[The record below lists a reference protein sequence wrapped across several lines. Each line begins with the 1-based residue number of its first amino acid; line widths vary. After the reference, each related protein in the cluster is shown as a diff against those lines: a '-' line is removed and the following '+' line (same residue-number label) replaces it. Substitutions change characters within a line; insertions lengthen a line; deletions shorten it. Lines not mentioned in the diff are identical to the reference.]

1 MNSTVGIIQEK
12 VLTFLYSLLSDSR
25 LNWSFTQKF
34 MSLTR
39 VSYISRTSYIQV
51 FFLEKSCIA
60 IMSQNIFNLIM
71 RITKLFH
78 NHRGIDDLSCNH
90 LYEHVMFRN
99 SIRNIS
105 LDAINGLADFVQI
118 SCVKY
123 VQSCKEKQ

>member
-12 VLTFLYSLLSDSR
+12 VLTFLYSLLSYSR

-39 VSYISRTSYIQV
+39 VSYISHTSYIQV
-51 FFLEKSCIA
+51 FFPEKSCIA
-60 IMSQNIFNLIM
+60 IISQNIFNLIM

-78 NHRGIDDLSCNH
+78 NHKNIDLSCTH
-90 LYEHVMFRN
+90 LHEHVMIRISFRN
-99 SIRNIS
+99 NS
-105 LDAINGLADFVQI
+105 LEAINSLADFVQI

-123 VQSCKEKQ
+123 VESCKEKQ

>member
-39 VSYISRTSYIQV
+39 VSYISHTSYIQV
-51 FFLEKSCIA
+51 FFPEKSCIA
-60 IMSQNIFNLIM
+60 IISQNIFNLIM

-90 LYEHVMFRN
+90 LYEHVMLQN
-99 SIRNIS
+99 SVRSNS
-105 LDAINGLADFVQI
+105 LDAINSLADFVQI